1 MLDKLK
7 QKAEELKNNPNV
19 QDTRKAAAET
29 LAAAKEYAKEFAAD
43 PRVDNAKAK
52 GKEILDN
59 VRHKAEDF
67 VAEKT
72 GGKGVFGFGKK

>member
-1 MLDKLK
+1 MFENLK
-7 QKAEELKNNPNV
+7 QKAEELKNNPNI
-19 QDTRKAAAET
+19 QDAREAAAET
-29 LAAAKEYAKEFAAD
+29 LAAAKKSAKEFAAD
-43 PRVDNAKAK
+43 PRVENARAK

-59 VRHKAEDF
+59 VRDKAEDF